1 MLEDKHC
8 YLIKTF
14 IPEVVFGIDTADDIA
29 YFVNSI

>member
-8 YLIKTF
+8 YLIKTC